1 MPLCQGGVGDASI
14 RHVTELP
21 LPYPTVTI
29 HQLSPRYPMVAQETW
44 YAVQQRNINNN
55 IELKTSG
62 KLLYMHIGQI
72 CGSSDACAA
81 FLIERGSRSGTR
93 FNRYLTQSDV

>member
-29 HQLSPRYPMVAQETW
+29 HQQKYQQQHRAQDEW
-44 YAVQQRNINNN
+44 KAAVHAHRAN
-55 IELKTSG
+55 LPVTKSS
-62 KLLYMHIGQI
+62 
-72 CGSSDACAA
+72 GSSDACAA
-81 FLIERGSRSGTR
+81 FLTERGSRSGTR
-93 FNRYLTQSDV
+93 FNRSLTQSDV

>member
-29 HQLSPRYPMVAQETW
+29 HQLSPSYPVEVVAQET
-44 YAVQQRNINNN
+44 
-55 IELKTSG
+55 
-62 KLLYMHIGQI
+62 
-72 CGSSDACAA
+72 
-81 FLIERGSRSGTR
+81 
-93 FNRYLTQSDV
+93 

>member
-1 MPLCQGGVGDASI
+1 MPLCQGGIGDASI

-29 HQLSPRYPMVAQETW
+29 HQLSPRYPYSSTRNV
-44 YAVQQRNINNN
+44 VQQRNINNN
-55 IELKTSG
+55 IELTTSG